1 MSIRE
6 INRMSKRYDTLTPE
20 EKEKLKEGI
29 LNNDKARSVA
39 INGALSNDDFQLAV
53 VLTLYR
59 SKR

>member
-1 MSIRE
+1 
-6 INRMSKRYDTLTPE
+6 MSKRYDTLTPE